1 MEQHKKSLEN
11 LDISGVQN
19 ISKDISGAAL
29 GELSLKNLDKN
40 LQILKEVG
48 VAEICKATKIAS
60 KNIHSILEK
69 RYESLSRVHARGFIQ
84 ILERE
89 YKIDLSAWMKE
100 FDKVCV
106 FKEGVSE
113 EKNQETDPEETAKK
127 PLKVELDYS
136 INQANTS
143 LSKKSSKWKPFVLVI
158 GVIVIVLA
166 VVIIQNSSSLK
177 EEKERESAI
186 KSGTKKSS
194 FDDANLA
201 EENKP
206 EPTPKLEEK
215 PKEQD
220 KQEKP
225 KEQDKQEKPKE
236 QDKQEK
242 EAIKEYPNTIYI
254 IPKRDIWVEVIDL
267 NEKKNSFQKVFKKS
281 YSLETKNHRLLL
293 RFGHGHLSLKNNH
306 QEQNYND
313 SKTRRFLY
321 EPAKGLTLI
330 NEAQYKELQQ

>member
-11 LDISGVQN
+11 LDLSGVQN
-19 ISKDISGAAL
+19 ISKDISGVAL
-29 GELSLKNLDKN
+29 EELSLKNLDKN

-106 FKEGVSE
+106 FKEGVGE
-113 EKNQETDPEETAKK
+113 EKNQEINHEETAKK

-143 LSKKSSKWKPFVLVI
+143 LSKKSSKWKLFVLVI

-220 KQEKP
+220 KQEK
-225 KEQDKQEKPKE
+225 
-236 QDKQEK
+236 

-267 NEKKNSFQKVFKKS
+267 DEKKNSFQKVFKKS

>member
-1 MEQHKKSLEN
+1 MEQNKKSLEN
-11 LDISGVQN
+11 LDLSDVQN

-29 GELSLKNLDKN
+29 EELSLKNLDKN

-48 VAEICKATKIAS
+48 VAEICKVTKIAS

-100 FDKVCV
+100 FDKACT

-113 EKNQETDPEETAKK
+113 EQNQETSPEETAKK

-143 LSKKSSKWKPFVLVI
+143 LSKKSSKWKPFVLVL
-158 GVIVIVLA
+158 GVVVIILA

-177 EEKERESAI
+177 EERGQESAI

-194 FDDANLA
+194 FNEANPT
-201 EENKP
+201 EENKL

-220 KQEKP
+220 KQEK
-225 KEQDKQEKPKE
+225 
-236 QDKQEK
+236 
-242 EAIKEYPNTIYI
+242 EAIKENPNTIYI
-254 IPKRDIWVEVIDL
+254 IPKRDIWVEMIDL
-267 NEKKNSFQKVFKKS
+267 DEKKNSFQKVFKKN

-306 QEQNYND
+306 QEQDYND

-321 EPAKGLTLI
+321 EPNKGLTLI

>member
-11 LDISGVQN
+11 LDLSGVQN

-29 GELSLKNLDKN
+29 EELSLKNLDKN

-48 VAEICKATKIAS
+48 VTEICKATKIAS

-206 EPTPKLEEK
+206 EPTPKLE
-215 PKEQD
+215 
-220 KQEKP
+220 
-225 KEQDKQEKPKE
+225 KPKE

-267 NEKKNSFQKVFKKS
+267 DEKKNSFQKVFKKS

>member
-1 MEQHKKSLEN
+1 MEQNKKSLEN
-11 LDISGVQN
+11 LDLSDVQN

-29 GELSLKNLDKN
+29 EELSLKNLDKN

-48 VAEICKATKIAS
+48 VAEIYKATKIAS
-60 KNIHSILEK
+60 KNINYILEK

-100 FDKVCV
+100 FDRACT

-113 EKNQETDPEETAKK
+113 EQNQETDHEEKTKS
-127 PLKVELDYS
+127 PLKVEIDYS
-136 INQANTS
+136 INQANIK
-143 LSKKSSKWKPFVLVI
+143 LSKGLSKWKPFVLI
-158 GVIVIVLA
+158 LGVIVVILA

-177 EEKERESAI
+177 EEREQESAI

-194 FDDANLA
+194 FNKANPT

-206 EPTPKLEEK
+206 EPTPKPEEK
-215 PKEQD
+215 PT
-220 KQEKP
+220 
-225 KEQDKQEKPKE
+225 E

-242 EAIKEYPNTIYI
+242 EAIKEDPNTIYI
-254 IPKRDIWVEVIDL
+254 IPKRDIWVEVVDL
-267 NEKKNSFQKVFKKS
+267 DEKKNSFQKVFKKN

-293 RFGHGHLSLKNNH
+293 RFGHGHISLKNNH
-306 QEQNYND
+306 QEQDYND

-321 EPAKGLTLI
+321 EPNKGLTLI

>member
-1 MEQHKKSLEN
+1 MEQNKKSLEN
-11 LDISGVQN
+11 LDLSDVQN

-29 GELSLKNLDKN
+29 EELSLKNLDKN
-40 LQILKEVG
+40 LQILREVG

-69 RYESLSRVHARGFIQ
+69 RYESLSKVHARGFIQ

-100 FDKVCV
+100 FDKACA

-113 EKNQETDPEETAKK
+113 EQNQETDPEEKTKN
-127 PLKVELDYS
+127 PLKVEIDYS

-143 LSKKSSKWKPFVLVI
+143 LSKKSSKWKPFVIVLGVVVIILVI
-158 GVIVIVLA
+158 VT
-166 VVIIQNSSSLK
+166 IQNSSSLK
-177 EEKERESAI
+177 EEREQESTI

-194 FDDANLA
+194 SNKANPT

-215 PKEQD
+215 L
-220 KQEKP
+220 
-225 KEQDKQEKPKE
+225 KE

-242 EAIKEYPNTIYI
+242 EAIKENPNTIYI
-254 IPKRDIWVEVIDL
+254 IPKKDIWVEVIDL
-267 NEKKNSFQKVFKKS
+267 DEKKNSFQKVFKKK

-293 RFGHGHLSLKNNH
+293 RFGHGHLSLKSNH
-306 QEQNYND
+306 QEQEYND

-321 EPAKGLTLI
+321 EPNKGLTLI
-330 NEAQYKELQQ
+330 NEIQYKELQQ

>member
-29 GELSLKNLDKN
+29 EELSLKNLDKN

-48 VAEICKATKIAS
+48 VTEICKATKIAS

-177 EEKERESAI
+177 EERERESTI
-186 KSGTKKSS
+186 KSGTKKNS
-194 FDDANLA
+194 FNDANLA

-220 KQEKP
+220 KQEK
-225 KEQDKQEKPKE
+225 
-236 QDKQEK
+236 
-242 EAIKEYPNTIYI
+242 EAIKEDPNTIYI

-267 NEKKNSFQKVFKKS
+267 DEKKNSFQKVFKKS

>member
-1 MEQHKKSLEN
+1 MEQNKKSLEN
-11 LDISGVQN
+11 LDLSDVQN
-19 ISKDISGAAL
+19 ISKDISGVAL
-29 GELSLKNLDKN
+29 EELSLKNLDKN

-100 FDKVCV
+100 FDKACA

-113 EKNQETDPEETAKK
+113 EQNQETSPEETAKK

-143 LSKKSSKWKPFVLVI
+143 LSKKSSKWKPFVIVL
-158 GVIVIVLA
+158 GVIVIILV

-177 EEKERESAI
+177 EEREQESAI

-194 FDDANLA
+194 FNEANPT

-206 EPTPKLEEK
+206 EPTPKPEEK
-215 PKEQD
+215 PKEHD
-220 KQEKP
+220 KQG
-225 KEQDKQEKPKE
+225 
-236 QDKQEK
+236 K
-242 EAIKEYPNTIYI
+242 EAIKEDPNTIYI
-254 IPKRDIWVEVIDL
+254 VPKRDIWVEVIDL
-267 NEKKNSFQKVFKKS
+267 DEKKNSFQKVFKKN

-306 QEQNYND
+306 QEQDYND

-321 EPAKGLTLI
+321 EPNKGLTLI
-330 NEAQYKELQQ
+330 NETQYKELQQ

>member
-1 MEQHKKSLEN
+1 MEQNKKSLEN
-11 LDISGVQN
+11 LDLSDIQN

-29 GELSLKNLDKN
+29 EELSLKNLDKN

-48 VAEICKATKIAS
+48 VAEICKATRIAS

-100 FDKVCV
+100 FDKACT

-113 EKNQETDPEETAKK
+113 EQNQETDPEEKTKN
-127 PLKVELDYS
+127 PLKVEIDYS

-143 LSKKSSKWKPFVLVI
+143 LSKKSSKWKPFVLVL
-158 GVIVIVLA
+158 GVVVIILV

-177 EEKERESAI
+177 EEREQESAI
-186 KSGTKKSS
+186 KSGSKNSS
-194 FDDANLA
+194 SNDANFA

-206 EPTPKLEEK
+206 ETTPKPEE
-215 PKEQD
+215 
-220 KQEKP
+220 KQEKL
-225 KEQDKQEKPKE
+225 KE

-242 EAIKEYPNTIYI
+242 EAIKEDPNTIYI
-254 IPKRDIWVEVIDL
+254 IPKKDIWVEVIDL
-267 NEKKNSFQKVFKKS
+267 DEKKNSFQKVFKKN

-306 QEQNYND
+306 QEQEYND
-313 SKTRRFLY
+313 GKTKRFLY
-321 EPAKGLTLI
+321 EPTKGLTLI

>member
-11 LDISGVQN
+11 LDLSGVQN

-29 GELSLKNLDKN
+29 EELSLKNLDKN

-206 EPTPKLEEK
+206 EPTPKLE
-215 PKEQD
+215 
-220 KQEKP
+220 
-225 KEQDKQEKPKE
+225 KPKE

-267 NEKKNSFQKVFKKS
+267 DEKKNSFQKVFKKN

>member
-1 MEQHKKSLEN
+1 MEQNKKSLEN
-11 LDISGVQN
+11 LDLSDVQN

-29 GELSLKNLDKN
+29 EELSLKNLDKN

-48 VAEICKATKIAS
+48 VAEICKATRIAS

-106 FKEGVSE
+106 FKEGVGE
-113 EKNQETDPEETAKK
+113 EKNQETNPEETAKK

-143 LSKKSSKWKPFVLVI
+143 LSKKSSKWKPFILVLGVVVI
-158 GVIVIVLA
+158 ILA

-177 EEKERESAI
+177 EERGQESAI
-186 KSGTKKSS
+186 KSGTKKNS
-194 FDDANLA
+194 FNEANPT

-206 EPTPKLEEK
+206 EPTPKPKEK
-215 PKEQD
+215 QEKQTEQD
-220 KQEKP
+220 KQG
-225 KEQDKQEKPKE
+225 
-236 QDKQEK
+236 K
-242 EAIKEYPNTIYI
+242 EAIKENPNTIYI

-267 NEKKNSFQKVFKKS
+267 DEKKNSFQKVFKKN

-293 RFGHGHLSLKNNH
+293 RFGHGHLILKNNH
-306 QEQNYND
+306 QEQDYND

-321 EPAKGLTLI
+321 EPNKGLMII

>member
-1 MEQHKKSLEN
+1 MEQNKKSLEN
-11 LDISGVQN
+11 LDLSDVQN

-29 GELSLKNLDKN
+29 EELSLKNLDKN

-100 FDKVCV
+100 FDKACT
-106 FKEGVSE
+106 FKEGVGE
-113 EKNQETDPEETAKK
+113 EQNQETDPEEKTKN
-127 PLKVELDYS
+127 PLKVEIDYS

-143 LSKKSSKWKPFVLVI
+143 LSKKSSKWKPFVVVLGVVVI
-158 GVIVIVLA
+158 ILA

-177 EEKERESAI
+177 EERGQESAI
-186 KSGTKKSS
+186 KSGTKKNS
-194 FDDANLA
+194 FNKANPT
-201 EENKP
+201 EENKL

-220 KQEKP
+220 KQEK
-225 KEQDKQEKPKE
+225 
-236 QDKQEK
+236 
-242 EAIKEYPNTIYI
+242 EAIKEDPNTIYI
-254 IPKRDIWVEVIDL
+254 IPKKDIWVEVVDL
-267 NEKKNSFQKVFKKS
+267 DEKKNSFQKVFKKN

-306 QEQNYND
+306 QEQEYND
-313 SKTRRFLY
+313 GKTKRFLY
-321 EPAKGLTLI
+321 EPNKGLTLI

>member
-29 GELSLKNLDKN
+29 EELSLKNLDKN

-48 VAEICKATKIAS
+48 VTEICKATKIAS

-113 EKNQETDPEETAKK
+113 EKNQETDLEETAKK

-220 KQEKP
+220 KQEK
-225 KEQDKQEKPKE
+225 
-236 QDKQEK
+236 

-267 NEKKNSFQKVFKKS
+267 DEKKNSFQKVFKKN
-281 YSLETKNHRLLL
+281 YPLETKNHRLLL

-321 EPAKGLTLI
+321 EPNKGLTLI

>member
-1 MEQHKKSLEN
+1 MEQNKKSLEN
-11 LDISGVQN
+11 LDLSDVQN

-29 GELSLKNLDKN
+29 EELSLKNLDKN

-69 RYESLSRVHARGFIQ
+69 HYESLSRVHARGFIQ

-89 YKIDLSAWMKE
+89 YKIDLSTWMKE
-100 FDKVCV
+100 FDKACA

-113 EKNQETDPEETAKK
+113 EQNQETDPEEKTKN
-127 PLKVELDYS
+127 PLKVEIDYS

-143 LSKKSSKWKPFVLVI
+143 LSKKSSKWKPFVLVL
-158 GVIVIVLA
+158 GVVVIILV

-177 EEKERESAI
+177 EERGQESAI
-186 KSGTKKSS
+186 KSGTKKNS
-194 FDDANLA
+194 FNKVNPT

-220 KQEKP
+220 KQEK
-225 KEQDKQEKPKE
+225 
-236 QDKQEK
+236 
-242 EAIKEYPNTIYI
+242 EAIKEDPNTIYI
-254 IPKRDIWVEVIDL
+254 IPKKDIWVEVVDL
-267 NEKKNSFQKVFKKS
+267 DEKKNSFQKVFKKN

-306 QEQNYND
+306 QEQEYND
-313 SKTRRFLY
+313 GKTKRFLY
-321 EPAKGLTLI
+321 EPNKGLTLI

>member
-1 MEQHKKSLEN
+1 MEQNKKSLEN
-11 LDISGVQN
+11 LDLSNIQN

-29 GELSLKNLDKN
+29 EELSLKNLDKN

-100 FDKVCV
+100 FDKACT

-113 EKNQETDPEETAKK
+113 EQNQETSPEETAKK

-143 LSKKSSKWKPFVLVI
+143 LSKKSSKWKPFVLVL
-158 GVIVIVLA
+158 GVVVIILA

-177 EEKERESAI
+177 EERGQESAI
-186 KSGTKKSS
+186 KSGTKKNS
-194 FDDANLA
+194 FNKVNPT

-220 KQEKP
+220 KQEK
-225 KEQDKQEKPKE
+225 
-236 QDKQEK
+236 
-242 EAIKEYPNTIYI
+242 EAIKEDPNTIYI
-254 IPKRDIWVEVIDL
+254 IPKKDIWVEVVDL
-267 NEKKNSFQKVFKKS
+267 DEKKNSFQKVFKKN

-306 QEQNYND
+306 QEQEYND
-313 SKTRRFLY
+313 GKTRRFLY
-321 EPAKGLTLI
+321 EPNKGLTLI

>member
-1 MEQHKKSLEN
+1 MEQNKKSLEN
-11 LDISGVQN
+11 LDLSDVQN

-29 GELSLKNLDKN
+29 EELLLKNLDKN
-40 LQILKEVG
+40 LQILREVG
-48 VAEICKATKIAS
+48 VAEICKATRIAS

-100 FDKVCV
+100 FDKACT

-113 EKNQETDPEETAKK
+113 EQNQETDPEEKTKN
-127 PLKVELDYS
+127 PLKVEIDYS

-143 LSKKSSKWKPFVLVI
+143 LSKKSSKWKPFVLVL
-158 GVIVIVLA
+158 GVIVIILA

-177 EEKERESAI
+177 EERGQESAI
-186 KSGTKKSS
+186 KSGTKKNS
-194 FDDANLA
+194 FNEANPT

-220 KQEKP
+220 KQEK
-225 KEQDKQEKPKE
+225 
-236 QDKQEK
+236 
-242 EAIKEYPNTIYI
+242 EAIKENPNTIYI
-254 IPKRDIWVEVIDL
+254 IPKKDIWVEVIDL
-267 NEKKNSFQKVFKKS
+267 DEKKNSFQKVFKKN
-281 YSLETKNHRLLL
+281 YFLETKNHRLLL

-306 QEQNYND
+306 QEQEYND
-313 SKTRRFLY
+313 GKTRRFLY
-321 EPAKGLTLI
+321 EPNKGLTLI

>member
-29 GELSLKNLDKN
+29 EELSLKNLDKN

-127 PLKVELDYS
+127 PIKVELDYS

-158 GVIVIVLA
+158 GVIFIILA

-220 KQEKP
+220 KQEK
-225 KEQDKQEKPKE
+225 
-236 QDKQEK
+236 
-242 EAIKEYPNTIYI
+242 EAIKEDPNTIYI

-267 NEKKNSFQKVFKKS
+267 DEKKNSFQKVFKKS

>member
-1 MEQHKKSLEN
+1 MEQNKKSLEN
-11 LDISGVQN
+11 LDLSDVQN

-29 GELSLKNLDKN
+29 EELSLKNLDKN

-89 YKIDLSAWMKE
+89 YEIDLSAWMKE
-100 FDKVCV
+100 FDKACA

-113 EKNQETDPEETAKK
+113 EQNQETDPEEKTKN
-127 PLKVELDYS
+127 PLKVEIDYS

-143 LSKKSSKWKPFVLVI
+143 LSKKSSKWKPFVLVL

-166 VVIIQNSSSLK
+166 VFIIQNSSSLK
-177 EEKERESAI
+177 EERGQESTI
-186 KSGTKKSS
+186 KSGTKKNS
-194 FDDANLA
+194 FNEANPT

-206 EPTPKLEEK
+206 ELTPKLEEK

-220 KQEKP
+220 KQEK
-225 KEQDKQEKPKE
+225 
-236 QDKQEK
+236 
-242 EAIKEYPNTIYI
+242 EAIKEDPNTIYI
-254 IPKRDIWVEVIDL
+254 IPKKDIWVEVVDL
-267 NEKKNSFQKVFKKS
+267 DEKKNSFQKVFKKN

-306 QEQNYND
+306 QEQEYND
-313 SKTRRFLY
+313 GKTRRFLY
-321 EPAKGLTLI
+321 EPNKGLTLI

>member
-1 MEQHKKSLEN
+1 MEQNKKSLEN
-11 LDISGVQN
+11 LDLSDVQN

-29 GELSLKNLDKN
+29 EELSLKNLDKN

-106 FKEGVSE
+106 FKEGVGE
-113 EKNQETDPEETAKK
+113 EKNQETNPEETAKK

-143 LSKKSSKWKPFVLVI
+143 LSKKSSKWKPFVIVL
-158 GVIVIVLA
+158 GVIVIILV

-177 EEKERESAI
+177 EEREQESAI
-186 KSGTKKSS
+186 KSGTKKNS
-194 FDDANLA
+194 FNEANPT

-220 KQEKP
+220 KQEK
-225 KEQDKQEKPKE
+225 
-236 QDKQEK
+236 
-242 EAIKEYPNTIYI
+242 EAIKENPNTIYI
-254 IPKRDIWVEVIDL
+254 IPKKDIWVEVIDL
-267 NEKKNSFQKVFKKS
+267 DEKKNSFQKVFKKN

-293 RFGHGHLSLKNNH
+293 RFGHGHLNLKNNH
-306 QEQNYND
+306 QEQEYND

-321 EPAKGLTLI
+321 EPNKGLTLI
-330 NEAQYKELQQ
+330 NEAQYKELQR

>member
-29 GELSLKNLDKN
+29 EELSLKNLDKN

-48 VAEICKATKIAS
+48 VTEICKATKIAS

-206 EPTPKLEEK
+206 EPT
-215 PKEQD
+215 
-220 KQEKP
+220 
-225 KEQDKQEKPKE
+225 QEKPKE

-267 NEKKNSFQKVFKKS
+267 DEKKNSFQKVFKKS

-321 EPAKGLTLI
+321 EPVKGLTLI

>member
-1 MEQHKKSLEN
+1 MEQNKKSLEN
-11 LDISGVQN
+11 LDLSDVQN
-19 ISKDISGAAL
+19 TSKDISGAAL
-29 GELSLKNLDKN
+29 EELSLKNLDKN

-48 VAEICKATKIAS
+48 AAEICKATKIAS

-89 YKIDLSAWMKE
+89 YKIDLSAWVKE

-106 FKEGVSE
+106 FKEGVGE
-113 EKNQETDPEETAKK
+113 EKNQETSHEETAKK

-143 LSKKSSKWKPFVLVI
+143 LSKKSSKWKPFVLVL
-158 GVIVIVLA
+158 GVIVIVLV

-177 EEKERESAI
+177 EERGQESAI
-186 KSGTKKSS
+186 KSGTKNTSNE
-194 FDDANLA
+194 ANPT

-215 PKEQD
+215 HKEQEQ
-220 KQEKP
+220 KQ
-225 KEQDKQEKPKE
+225 
-236 QDKQEK
+236 
-242 EAIKEYPNTIYI
+242 EAIKENPTTIYI
-254 IPKRDIWVEVIDL
+254 IPKRDVWVEVVDL
-267 NEKKNSFQKVFKKS
+267 DEKKNSFQKVFKKK
-281 YSLETKNHRLLL
+281 YPLETKNHRLLL
-293 RFGHGHLSLKNNH
+293 RFGHGHLSLKSNH
-306 QEQNYND
+306 QEQDYND

-321 EPAKGLTLI
+321 EPNKGLTLI

>member
-1 MEQHKKSLEN
+1 MEQNKKSLEN
-11 LDISGVQN
+11 LDLSDVQN

-29 GELSLKNLDKN
+29 EELSLKNLDKN

-48 VAEICKATKIAS
+48 VAEICKATRIAS

-89 YKIDLSAWMKE
+89 YKIDLSAWVKE

-106 FKEGVSE
+106 FKEGVGE
-113 EKNQETDPEETAKK
+113 EKNQETSPEETAKK

-143 LSKKSSKWKPFVLVI
+143 LSKKTSKWKPFVLVL
-158 GVIVIVLA
+158 GVIVIVLV

-177 EEKERESAI
+177 EERGQESAI
-186 KSGTKKSS
+186 KSGTKNT
-194 FDDANLA
+194 FNEANPT

-206 EPTPKLEEK
+206 ETTPKLEEK
-215 PKEQD
+215 HKEQD
-220 KQEKP
+220 KPEK
-225 KEQDKQEKPKE
+225 K
-236 QDKQEK
+236 
-242 EAIKEYPNTIYI
+242 AIKENPNTIYI
-254 IPKRDIWVEVIDL
+254 IPKKDVWVEVVDL
-267 NEKKNSFQKVFKKS
+267 DEKKNSFQKVFKKN
-281 YSLETKNHRLLL
+281 YPLETKNHRLLL

-306 QEQNYND
+306 QEQDYND

-321 EPAKGLTLI
+321 EPNKGLTLI
-330 NEAQYKELQQ
+330 NEAQYKEFQQ

>member
-1 MEQHKKSLEN
+1 MEQNKKSLEN
-11 LDISGVQN
+11 LDLSDVQN

-29 GELSLKNLDKN
+29 EELSLKNLDKN
-40 LQILKEVG
+40 LQILREVG

-100 FDKVCV
+100 FDKAYT

-113 EKNQETDPEETAKK
+113 EQNQETDPEEKTKN
-127 PLKVELDYS
+127 PLKVEIDYS

-143 LSKKSSKWKPFVLVI
+143 LSKKSSKWKPFVIVL
-158 GVIVIVLA
+158 GVIVIILV

-177 EEKERESAI
+177 EERGQESTI
-186 KSGTKKSS
+186 KSGTKKNS
-194 FDDANLA
+194 FNKANPT

-206 EPTPKLEEK
+206 ELTPKLEEK

-220 KQEKP
+220 KQEK
-225 KEQDKQEKPKE
+225 
-236 QDKQEK
+236 
-242 EAIKEYPNTIYI
+242 EAIKENPNTIYI
-254 IPKRDIWVEVIDL
+254 IPKKDIWVEVVDL
-267 NEKKNSFQKVFKKS
+267 DEKKNSFQKVFKKN

-293 RFGHGHLSLKNNH
+293 RFGHGHLSLKNNY
-306 QEQNYND
+306 QEQEYND
-313 SKTRRFLY
+313 GKTKRFLY
-321 EPAKGLTLI
+321 EPNKGLTLI

>member
-1 MEQHKKSLEN
+1 MEQNKKSLEN
-11 LDISGVQN
+11 LDLSDVQN

-29 GELSLKNLDKN
+29 EELSLKNLDKN

-100 FDKVCV
+100 FDKACA

-113 EKNQETDPEETAKK
+113 EQNQETDPEEKTKN
-127 PLKVELDYS
+127 PLKVEIDYS

-143 LSKKSSKWKPFVLVI
+143 LSKKSSKWKPFVLVL
-158 GVIVIVLA
+158 GVVVIILA

-177 EEKERESAI
+177 EERGQESAI
-186 KSGTKKSS
+186 KSGTKKNS
-194 FDDANLA
+194 FNKANPT

-220 KQEKP
+220 KQEK
-225 KEQDKQEKPKE
+225 
-236 QDKQEK
+236 
-242 EAIKEYPNTIYI
+242 EAIKEDPNTIYI
-254 IPKRDIWVEVIDL
+254 IPKKDIWVEVIDL
-267 NEKKNSFQKVFKKS
+267 DEKKNSFQKVFKKN

-293 RFGHGHLSLKNNH
+293 RFGHGHLSLRNNH
-306 QEQNYND
+306 QEQEYND
-313 SKTRRFLY
+313 GKTKRFLY
-321 EPAKGLTLI
+321 EPNKGLTLI
-330 NEAQYKELQQ
+330 NEVQYKELQQ

>member
-11 LDISGVQN
+11 LDLSGVQN

-29 GELSLKNLDKN
+29 EELSLKNLDKN

-220 KQEKP
+220 KQEK
-225 KEQDKQEKPKE
+225 
-236 QDKQEK
+236 
-242 EAIKEYPNTIYI
+242 EAIKEDPNTIYI

>member
-11 LDISGVQN
+11 LDLSDVQN

-29 GELSLKNLDKN
+29 EELSLKNLDKN

-48 VAEICKATKIAS
+48 VTEICKATKIAS

-143 LSKKSSKWKPFVLVI
+143 LSKKSSKWKPFVIVL
-158 GVIVIVLA
+158 GVIVIILA
-166 VVIIQNSSSLK
+166 VVIVQNSSSLK
-177 EEKERESAI
+177 EERGQESAI
-186 KSGTKKSS
+186 KSGTKKNS
-194 FDDANLA
+194 FNKANLA
-201 EENKP
+201 EENKL

-215 PKEQD
+215 
-220 KQEKP
+220 QEK
-225 KEQDKQEKPKE
+225 QTE

-267 NEKKNSFQKVFKKS
+267 DEKKNSFQKVFKKS

>member
-1 MEQHKKSLEN
+1 MEQNKKSLEN
-11 LDISGVQN
+11 LDLSDVQN
-19 ISKDISGAAL
+19 ISKDISDAAL
-29 GELSLKNLDKN
+29 EELSLKNLDKN

-100 FDKVCV
+100 FDKACT
-106 FKEGVSE
+106 FKEGVGE
-113 EKNQETDPEETAKK
+113 EQNQETDPEEKTKN
-127 PLKVELDYS
+127 PLKVEIDYS

-143 LSKKSSKWKPFVLVI
+143 LSKKSSKWKPFVLVL
-158 GVIVIVLA
+158 GVVVIVLV

-177 EEKERESAI
+177 EERGQESAI
-186 KSGTKKSS
+186 KSGTKKNS
-194 FDDANLA
+194 FNKVNPT
-201 EENKP
+201 EENKL
-206 EPTPKLEEK
+206 ELTPKLEEK

-220 KQEKP
+220 KQEK
-225 KEQDKQEKPKE
+225 
-236 QDKQEK
+236 
-242 EAIKEYPNTIYI
+242 EAIKEDPNTIYI
-254 IPKRDIWVEVIDL
+254 IPKKDIWVEVIDL
-267 NEKKNSFQKVFKKS
+267 DEKKNSFQKVFKKN

-293 RFGHGHLSLKNNH
+293 RFGHGHLSLRNNH
-306 QEQNYND
+306 QEQEYND
-313 SKTRRFLY
+313 GKTKRFLY
-321 EPAKGLTLI
+321 EPNKGLTLI

>member
-1 MEQHKKSLEN
+1 MEQNKKSLEN
-11 LDISGVQN
+11 LDLSDVQN

-29 GELSLKNLDKN
+29 EELSLKNLDKN

-48 VAEICKATKIAS
+48 VAEIYKATKIAS

-106 FKEGVSE
+106 FKEGVGE
-113 EKNQETDPEETAKK
+113 EKNQETNLEETAKK

-143 LSKKSSKWKPFVLVI
+143 LSKKSSKWKPFVIVL
-158 GVIVIVLA
+158 GVIVIILA

-177 EEKERESAI
+177 EERGQESAI
-186 KSGTKKSS
+186 KSGTKKNS
-194 FDDANLA
+194 FNDANLI
-201 EENKP
+201 EENKL

-220 KQEKP
+220 KQEK
-225 KEQDKQEKPKE
+225 
-236 QDKQEK
+236 
-242 EAIKEYPNTIYI
+242 EAIKENPNTIYI

-267 NEKKNSFQKVFKKS
+267 DEKKNSFQKVFKKN

>member
-1 MEQHKKSLEN
+1 MEQNKKSLEN
-11 LDISGVQN
+11 LDLSDVQN
-19 ISKDISGAAL
+19 ISKDISGATL
-29 GELSLKNLDKN
+29 EELSLKNLDKN

-48 VAEICKATKIAS
+48 VAEICKATRIAS

-89 YKIDLSAWMKE
+89 YKIDLSAWVKE

-106 FKEGVSE
+106 FKEGVGE
-113 EKNQETDPEETAKK
+113 EKNQETNPEETAKK

-143 LSKKSSKWKPFVLVI
+143 LSKKTSKWKPFVLVL
-158 GVIVIVLA
+158 GVIVIIL
-166 VVIIQNSSSLK
+166 VVIIIQNSSSLK
-177 EEKERESAI
+177 EERGQESAI
-186 KSGTKKSS
+186 KSGTKNT
-194 FDDANLA
+194 FNEANPT

-206 EPTPKLEEK
+206 ETTPKLEEK
-215 PKEQD
+215 HKEQD
-220 KQEKP
+220 KPEK
-225 KEQDKQEKPKE
+225 K
-236 QDKQEK
+236 
-242 EAIKEYPNTIYI
+242 AIKENPNTIYI
-254 IPKRDIWVEVIDL
+254 IPKKDVWVEVVDL
-267 NEKKNSFQKVFKKS
+267 DEKKNSFQKVFKKN
-281 YSLETKNHRLLL
+281 YPLETKNHRLLL
-293 RFGHGHLSLKNNH
+293 RFGHGHLSLKSNH
-306 QEQNYND
+306 QEQDYND

>member
-11 LDISGVQN
+11 LDLSDVQN

-29 GELSLKNLDKN
+29 EELSLKNLDKN

-48 VAEICKATKIAS
+48 VAEICKATRIAS

-89 YKIDLSAWMKE
+89 YKMDLSAWVKE

-106 FKEGVSE
+106 FKEGVGE
-113 EKNQETDPEETAKK
+113 EKNQETNLEETAKK

-143 LSKKSSKWKPFVLVI
+143 LSKKTSKWKPFVLVLV
-158 GVIVIVLA
+158 VIVIVLV

-177 EEKERESAI
+177 EERGQESAI

-194 FDDANLA
+194 SNKANPT

-206 EPTPKLEEK
+206 ETTPKLEEK
-215 PKEQD
+215 HKEQEQ
-220 KQEKP
+220 KQ
-225 KEQDKQEKPKE
+225 
-236 QDKQEK
+236 
-242 EAIKEYPNTIYI
+242 EAIKENPNTIYI
-254 IPKRDIWVEVIDL
+254 IPKKDIWVEVIDL
-267 NEKKNSFQKVFKKS
+267 DEKKNSFQKVFKKN

-306 QEQNYND
+306 QEQEYND

-321 EPAKGLTLI
+321 EPNKGLTLI

>member
-11 LDISGVQN
+11 LDLSGVQN

-29 GELSLKNLDKN
+29 EELSLKNLDKN

-177 EEKERESAI
+177 EEKERESTI
-186 KSGTKKSS
+186 KSGTKKNS
-194 FDDANLA
+194 FNDANLA

-220 KQEKP
+220 KQEK
-225 KEQDKQEKPKE
+225 
-236 QDKQEK
+236 
-242 EAIKEYPNTIYI
+242 EAIKEDPNTIYI

-267 NEKKNSFQKVFKKS
+267 DEKKNSFQKVFKKS

>member
-1 MEQHKKSLEN
+1 MEQNKKSLEN
-11 LDISGVQN
+11 LDLSDVQN

-29 GELSLKNLDKN
+29 EELSLKNLDKN

-100 FDKVCV
+100 FDKACT

-113 EKNQETDPEETAKK
+113 EQNQETSHEETAKK

-143 LSKKSSKWKPFVLVI
+143 LSKKSSKWKPFVLVL
-158 GVIVIVLA
+158 GVVVIILA
-166 VVIIQNSSSLK
+166 VVIIQNSYSLK
-177 EEKERESAI
+177 EERGQEGAI
-186 KSGTKKSS
+186 KSGTKKNS
-194 FDDANLA
+194 FNKVNPT

-220 KQEKP
+220 KQEK
-225 KEQDKQEKPKE
+225 
-236 QDKQEK
+236 
-242 EAIKEYPNTIYI
+242 EAIKEDPNTIYI
-254 IPKRDIWVEVIDL
+254 IPKKDVWVEVVDL
-267 NEKKNSFQKVFKKS
+267 DEKKNSFQKVFKKN

-306 QEQNYND
+306 QEQDYND

-321 EPAKGLTLI
+321 EPNKGLTLI
-330 NEAQYKELQQ
+330 NETQYKELQQ

>member
-1 MEQHKKSLEN
+1 MEQNKKSLEN
-11 LDISGVQN
+11 LDLSDIQN

-29 GELSLKNLDKN
+29 EELSLKNLDKN

-48 VAEICKATKIAS
+48 VAEICKATRIAS

-100 FDKVCV
+100 FDKACT

-113 EKNQETDPEETAKK
+113 EQNQETDPEEKTKN
-127 PLKVELDYS
+127 PLKVEIDYS

-143 LSKKSSKWKPFVLVI
+143 LSKKTSKWKPFVLVL
-158 GVIVIVLA
+158 GVIVIILA

-177 EEKERESAI
+177 EEREQESTI

-194 FDDANLA
+194 FNKANPT

-215 PKEQD
+215 L
-220 KQEKP
+220 
-225 KEQDKQEKPKE
+225 KE

-242 EAIKEYPNTIYI
+242 EAIKENPNTIYI
-254 IPKRDIWVEVIDL
+254 IPKKDIWVEVIDL
-267 NEKKNSFQKVFKKS
+267 DEKKNSFQKVFKKN

-306 QEQNYND
+306 QEQEYND

-321 EPAKGLTLI
+321 EPNKGLTLI
-330 NEAQYKELQQ
+330 NETQYKELQR

>member
-29 GELSLKNLDKN
+29 EELSLKNLDKN

-106 FKEGVSE
+106 FKEGVGE

-143 LSKKSSKWKPFVLVI
+143 LSKKTSKWKPFVLVL
-158 GVIVIVLA
+158 GVIVIILA

-186 KSGTKKSS
+186 KSGTKNT
-194 FDDANLA
+194 FNEANPT

-206 EPTPKLEEK
+206 EPTPKLE
-215 PKEQD
+215 
-220 KQEKP
+220 
-225 KEQDKQEKPKE
+225 EKPKE

-267 NEKKNSFQKVFKKS
+267 DEKKNSFQKVFKKS

>member
-11 LDISGVQN
+11 LDLSGVQN

-29 GELSLKNLDKN
+29 EELSLKNLDKN

-48 VAEICKATKIAS
+48 VTEICKATKIAS

-106 FKEGVSE
+106 FKDGVSE

-177 EEKERESAI
+177 EERERESAI

-220 KQEKP
+220 KQEK
-225 KEQDKQEKPKE
+225 
-236 QDKQEK
+236 
-242 EAIKEYPNTIYI
+242 EAIKEDPNTIYI

-267 NEKKNSFQKVFKKS
+267 DEKKNSFQKVFKKS

>member
-1 MEQHKKSLEN
+1 MEQNKKSLEN
-11 LDISGVQN
+11 LDLSDVQN

-29 GELSLKNLDKN
+29 EELSLKNLDKN

-48 VAEICKATKIAS
+48 VAEICKATRIAS

-89 YKIDLSAWMKE
+89 YKIDLSAWVKE

-106 FKEGVSE
+106 FKEGVGE
-113 EKNQETDPEETAKK
+113 EKNQETNPEETAKK

-143 LSKKSSKWKPFVLVI
+143 LSKKTSKWKPFVLVL
-158 GVIVIVLA
+158 GVIVIVLV

-177 EEKERESAI
+177 EERGQESAI

-194 FDDANLA
+194 SNKANPT

-206 EPTPKLEEK
+206 ETTPKLEEK
-215 PKEQD
+215 PKEQN
-220 KQEKP
+220 
-225 KEQDKQEKPKE
+225 
-236 QDKQEK
+236 KQEK
-242 EAIKEYPNTIYI
+242 EAIKENPNTIYI
-254 IPKRDIWVEVIDL
+254 IPKKDVWVEVIDL
-267 NEKKNSFQKVFKKS
+267 DEKKNSFQKVFKKN

-306 QEQNYND
+306 QEQDYND

-321 EPAKGLTLI
+321 EPNKGLTLI
-330 NEAQYKELQQ
+330 NEAQYKKLQQ

>member
-19 ISKDISGAAL
+19 ISKGISGAAL
-29 GELSLKNLDKN
+29 EELSLKNLDKN

-48 VAEICKATKIAS
+48 VTEICKATKIAS

-89 YKIDLSAWMKE
+89 YKMDLSAWMKE

-113 EKNQETDPEETAKK
+113 EKNQETSPEETAKK

-143 LSKKSSKWKPFVLVI
+143 LSKKSSKWKPFVLI
-158 GVIVIVLA
+158 LGVIVIVLA

-177 EEKERESAI
+177 EERERESAI

-194 FDDANLA
+194 FNDANLA

-220 KQEKP
+220 KQEK
-225 KEQDKQEKPKE
+225 EV
-236 QDKQEK
+236 
-242 EAIKEYPNTIYI
+242 IKEYPNTIYI

-267 NEKKNSFQKVFKKS
+267 DEKKNSFQKVFKKS

-321 EPAKGLTLI
+321 DPAKGLTLI
-330 NEAQYKELQQ
+330 NEAQYKEFQQ

>member
-48 VAEICKATKIAS
+48 VTEICKATKIAS

-143 LSKKSSKWKPFVLVI
+143 LSKKSSKWKPFVLVL

-220 KQEKP
+220 KQEK
-225 KEQDKQEKPKE
+225 
-236 QDKQEK
+236 

-267 NEKKNSFQKVFKKS
+267 DEKKNSFQKVFKKS
-281 YSLETKNHRLLL
+281 YSLEIKNHRLLL

-321 EPAKGLTLI
+321 EPNKGLTLI

>member
-1 MEQHKKSLEN
+1 MEQNKKSLEN
-11 LDISGVQN
+11 LDLSDVQN

-29 GELSLKNLDKN
+29 EELSLKNLDKN

-106 FKEGVSE
+106 FKEGVGE
-113 EKNQETDPEETAKK
+113 EKNQETSPEETAKK

-143 LSKKSSKWKPFVLVI
+143 LSKKSSKWKPFILVLGVVVI
-158 GVIVIVLA
+158 ILV

-177 EEKERESAI
+177 EERGQEGAI

-194 FDDANLA
+194 FNEANPT
-201 EENKP
+201 EENKL
-206 EPTPKLEEK
+206 EPTPKPKEK
-215 PKEQD
+215 PKEHD
-220 KQEKP
+220 KQG
-225 KEQDKQEKPKE
+225 
-236 QDKQEK
+236 K
-242 EAIKEYPNTIYI
+242 EAIKENPNTIYI

-267 NEKKNSFQKVFKKS
+267 DEKKNSFQKVFKKN

-293 RFGHGHLSLKNNH
+293 RFGHGHLNLKNNH
-306 QEQNYND
+306 QEQEYND

-321 EPAKGLTLI
+321 EPNKGLTLI
-330 NEAQYKELQQ
+330 NEAQYKELQ

>member
-1 MEQHKKSLEN
+1 MEQNKKSLEN
-11 LDISGVQN
+11 LDLSDVQN

-29 GELSLKNLDKN
+29 EELSLKNLDKN

-48 VAEICKATKIAS
+48 AAEICKATKIAS

-100 FDKVCV
+100 FDKACA

-113 EKNQETDPEETAKK
+113 EQNQETDPEEKTKN
-127 PLKVELDYS
+127 PLKVEIDYS

-143 LSKKSSKWKPFVLVI
+143 LSKKSSKWKPFVLVL
-158 GVIVIVLA
+158 GVVVIILA

-177 EEKERESAI
+177 EERGQESAI
-186 KSGTKKSS
+186 KSGTKKNS
-194 FDDANLA
+194 FNKANPT

-206 EPTPKLEEK
+206 ELTPKLEEK
-215 PKEQD
+215 PT
-220 KQEKP
+220 
-225 KEQDKQEKPKE
+225 E

-242 EAIKEYPNTIYI
+242 EAIKEDPNTIYI
-254 IPKRDIWVEVIDL
+254 IPKRDIWVEVVDL
-267 NEKKNSFQKVFKKS
+267 DEKKNSFQKVFKKN

-306 QEQNYND
+306 QEQEYND
-313 SKTRRFLY
+313 GKTKRFLY
-321 EPAKGLTLI
+321 EPNKGLTLI

>member
-1 MEQHKKSLEN
+1 MEQNKKSLEN
-11 LDISGVQN
+11 LDLSDVQN

-29 GELSLKNLDKN
+29 EELSLKNLDKN

-100 FDKVCV
+100 FDKACA
-106 FKEGVSE
+106 FKEGVGE
-113 EKNQETDPEETAKK
+113 EKNQETSPEETAKK

-143 LSKKSSKWKPFVLVI
+143 LSQKSSKWKPFI
-158 GVIVIVLA
+158 IVLGVVVIILV

-177 EEKERESAI
+177 EERGQESAI
-186 KSGTKKSS
+186 KSGTKNSS
-194 FDDANLA
+194 FNEANPT

-206 EPTPKLEEK
+206 EPTPKPEEK
-215 PKEQD
+215 HKEQD
-220 KQEKP
+220 KQG
-225 KEQDKQEKPKE
+225 
-236 QDKQEK
+236 K
-242 EAIKEYPNTIYI
+242 EAIKEDPNTIYI
-254 IPKRDIWVEVIDL
+254 IPKKDIWVEVIDL
-267 NEKKNSFQKVFKKS
+267 DEKKNSFQKVFKKN

-293 RFGHGHLSLKNNH
+293 RFGHGHLNLKNNH
-306 QEQNYND
+306 QEQEYND

-321 EPAKGLTLI
+321 EPNKGLTLI
-330 NEAQYKELQQ
+330 NEAQYKELQR